1 MSHTS
6 PRARAGLLVLA
17 VGATLTLPALP
28 AAADEDAQA
37 CLDAGNVWVVV
48 QQGDAVDDGCATEF
62 ANGIEALTSA
72 GFEPDVSDGF
82 VAKIDAEPSDPG
94 PEDWWSYWFL
104 EPGGEWVSYQV
115 GAEESEPEAGT
126 VQGWR
131 LWDSYSTQAE
141 APTVDPLAADG
152 ESSGEATPSESA
164 APEATEATETAE
176 TEATDSAD
184 AEATTSED
192 SGTTDADTSEGDD
205 DGLPVGTLV
214 GVGALVVLAAVG
226 VLLWIRRRPTP

>member
-1 MSHTS
+1 MSHPS

-141 APTVDPLAADG
+141 APTVDPLATDDQ
-152 ESSGEATPSESA
+152 SSGEASPSESA
-164 APEATEATETAE
+164 AASEETGAAE
-176 TEATDSAD
+176 S
-184 AEATTSED
+184 AEAEAEASTSED
-192 SGTTDADTSEGDD
+192 SATTDAEPSEGDD
-205 DGLPVGTLV
+205 DGLPVGTVV
-214 GVGALVVLAAVG
+214 GVGALVVLGAVG